1 MKYKIEIELE
11 TTNLNWFH
19 DLMWQVSRELQ
30 ANESI
35 DWNWMIVPEKEEEE

>member
-11 TTNLNWFH
+11 TTNLNWFY
-19 DLMWQVSRELQ
+19 DLMWQVSQELQ

-35 DWNWMIVPEKEEEE
+35 DWKYYIVGDEEE

>member
-11 TTNLNWFH
+11 TTNLNWFY
-19 DLMWQVSRELQ
+19 DLMWQVSQELQ

-35 DWNWMIVPEKEEEE
+35 DWKYYIIGDEEE

>member
-11 TTNLNWFH
+11 TTNLNWFY
-19 DLMWQVSRELQ
+19 DLMWQASQELQ

-35 DWNWMIVPEKEEEE
+35 DWKHYIIGDEEE

>member
-11 TTNLNWFH
+11 TTNLNWFY
-19 DLMWQVSRELQ
+19 DLMWRVSQELQ

-35 DWNWMIVPEKEEEE
+35 DWKYYIVGDEEE

>member
-11 TTNLNWFH
+11 TTNLNWFY
-19 DLMWQVSRELQ
+19 DLMWQVSQELH

-35 DWNWMIVPEKEEEE
+35 DWKYYIVGDEEE